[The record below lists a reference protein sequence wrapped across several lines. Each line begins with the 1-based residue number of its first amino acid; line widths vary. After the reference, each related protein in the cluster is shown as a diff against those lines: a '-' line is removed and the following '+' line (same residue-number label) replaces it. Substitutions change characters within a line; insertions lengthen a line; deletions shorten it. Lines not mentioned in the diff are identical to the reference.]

1 MSIYASPIYIKG
13 HLFLTQRTT
22 YAGHTVEEGLAGPLN
37 VESHPVP
44 ETAHEADVRVFE
56 VEDHHISAHSTIPGV
71 ALQHLT
77 QLHSGQRVQFCVGIT
92 HLRARKTFASLKMCI
107 SLLQF

>member
-1 MSIYASPIYIKG
+1 MLDIIILIHNLGKTNV
-13 HLFLTQRTT
+13 LTQRTT
-22 YAGHTVEEGLAGPLN
+22 YARHTVEEGLAGPLY

-56 VEDHHISAHSTIPGV
+56 VEDHHVSSHSTVPGV

-77 QLHSGQRVQFCVGIT
+77 QLHGGQRVQLSVRVT
-92 HLRARKTFASLKMCI
+92 HLRKERDRRVVKKCNTVI
-107 SLLQF
+107 